1 MRSSLCNRYYTIII
15 LWSCFHITPV
25 LSSRVSVCVS
35 RSYSIIALLFFS
47 CHFSSSSH
55 ALHRSNCHWHYAVKI
70 HSEFSFF
77 FTVFFFLMW
86 QTEIECIDDFCSIFQ
101 YCLRIQFGI
110 LERDWPLKR
119 RWQWVIWFPF
129 FRKCTTLLSSTFLL
143 FVSLSFVVTIRITF
157 HEVKTMNDDL
167 FHLYIFSY
175 LSTIEWRLFQ
185 WWTFTMC
192 ACLCWI
198 EIVNDQY
205 DMEIQS
211 AHWECWS
218 SWQTW

>member
-1 MRSSLCNRYYTIII
+1 MYVSLGPI
-15 LWSCFHITPV
+15 LSLRCCFFHVIFHLVRMHCTDQTVIGITLWKFIRNFP
-25 LSSRVSVCVS
+25 
-35 RSYSIIALLFFS
+35 
-47 CHFSSSSH
+47 
-55 ALHRSNCHWHYAVKI
+55 
-70 HSEFSFF
+70 SFL
-77 FTVFFFLMW
+77 TAFFFLMW

-119 RWQWVIWFPF
+119 RWQWVIWFSF

-143 FVSLSFVVTIRITF
+143 FVSLSFVVTF